1 MSKIPNKIFV
11 FHFTA
16 FRNLKSILKS
26 GALKSKIALKREKI
40 IPINIACNNIQDKR
54 ARTMVG
60 HHGRTLHDY
69 VPFYFAPRS
78 PMLYSVVGKNV
89 PEAEETNQD
98 NFIYFVTDIS
108 NLLNT
113 DFRFTDYQAVSA
125 YANFYKNQEDLD
137 KVCWDL
143 IHERPHLPPAC
154 PPFPGYCQY
163 FHNRDTEERYVK
175 RKEARQA
182 EFLVFESVALNK
194 ITLIV
199 VKNEKMKYDVENMLH
214 EFGINIKVEV
224 RRDWYF

>member
-40 IPINIACNNIQDKR
+40 VPTNIACKNIQDKR
-54 ARTMVG
+54 ARTLVG

-78 PMLYSVVGKNV
+78 PMLFSVVCKHV

-98 NFIYFVTDIS
+98 NFVYFVAPIA
-108 NLLNT
+108 NLLNL
-113 DFRFTDYQAVSA
+113 DFCFTDYQAVSA
-125 YANFYKNQEDLD
+125 YASFYNNKADLD
-137 KVCWDL
+137 KICWDL
-143 IHERPHLPPAC
+143 IHETPHLPRAC

-163 FHNRDTEERYVK
+163 FQNIDANEKYIK

-182 EFLVFESVALNK
+182 EFLVFESVSLDK

-199 VKNEKMKYDVENMLH
+199 VKNEKMKNYVENLLH

-224 RRDWYF
+224 RKDWYF